1 MTTVPSDLQLYC
13 SRHFSQHSNDSGM
26 IQALDIFSID
36 LEQKQN
42 NIMNILNKY
51 VCWLIVW
58 QSLKFTSM
66 NIFIDIYYIWLL

>member
-1 MTTVPSDLQLYC
+1 
-13 SRHFSQHSNDSGM
+13 M

-42 NIMNILNKY
+42 NITHILNKY